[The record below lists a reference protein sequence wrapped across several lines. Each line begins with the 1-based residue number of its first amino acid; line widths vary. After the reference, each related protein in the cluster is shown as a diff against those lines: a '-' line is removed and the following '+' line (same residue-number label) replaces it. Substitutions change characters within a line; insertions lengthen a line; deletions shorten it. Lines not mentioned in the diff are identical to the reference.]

1 MTTKLDGAVVFVT
14 GANGGLGE
22 EFVSQSLQRGAVKV
36 YATARS
42 PRQWGDP
49 RIVPLFLDVTDPE
62 SVAQAV
68 KNAADTT
75 IVINNAGVTRRGPL
89 AEARMTDVRAIF
101 ETNFFGALNVAQA
114 FAPVLEFNRNGAL
127 LNVLSVLSW
136 LGSGNAY
143 SASKAALWSAT
154 NSLRL
159 ELAPRGILVSGLHL
173 GFTATPMTKGIDTPM
188 NDAADVVRAAL
199 NGLEEGDYEILA
211 DDLSVTTKANLA
223 APIEVMYPQLLK
235 P

>member
-1 MTTKLDGAVVFVT
+1 MTTKIDGAVVFVT

-22 EFVSQSLQRGAVKV
+22 EFVRQSLQRGAVKV

-42 PRQWGDP
+42 PREWGDP
-49 RIVPLFLDVTDPE
+49 RIAPLFLDVTDPE

-75 IVINNAGVTRRGPL
+75 IVINNAGMTRRGPL

-114 FAPVLEFNRNGAL
+114 FAPILEFNRNGAL

-173 GFTATPMTKGIDTPM
+173 GFTATPMTKGIDAPM
-188 NDAADVVRAAL
+188 NNAADVVRAAL

-223 APIEVMYPQLLK
+223 APIEVMYPQLVK